1 MRYIT
6 HLSHLF
12 LVIQGLK
19 SELKSEIYFTV
30 IPLVSFHYVYYG
42 FKNDILIHTLYFKK
56 IAFLLRA
63 FHLIKFGRYD
73 STFWDT

>member
-1 MRYIT
+1 MRHIT

-30 IPLVSFHYVYYG
+30 ISLVSSHYVHYG
-42 FKNDILIHTLYFKK
+42 FKNDILTHTLYLKK
-56 IAFLLRA
+56 LAILLRTL
-63 FHLIKFGRYD
+63 HLLKFA
-73 STFWDT
+73 

>member
-19 SELKSEIYFTV
+19 SELKSEIYLMV
-30 IPLVSFHYVYYG
+30 ISLVSAHYVHYG
-42 FKNDILIHTLYFKK
+42 LKNDILTHTLYLKK
-56 IAFLLRA
+56 LTLLLCA
-63 FHLIKFGRYD
+63 LHLIKFGRHD
-73 STFWDT
+73 STFRAT